1 MNNGKKVVY
10 DSNKNL
16 VTFQNPPDSQLTLH
30 RTGSIIP
37 QKWMRERTKD
47 EAQTMQAIK
56 FIIKQLNLTYPQSYN
71 TKLTYPAKTI
81 GDKVFI
87 IRAGTASGKSTVL
100 PVEIY
105 REFFGIHH
113 KNIVI
118 TQPRVITTINTPLD
132 IVKYNLDIELNKNIS
147 YTTGS
152 QTSEKCKGIQFYV
165 IDSFLTKLTNLTDQ
179 QISDRYSHII
189 IDEVHERSIT
199 TDLTLY
205 MLKLFLQR
213 NFQNDNCPNIILAS
227 ATIEPEFLTEYFDI
241 PQEHF
246 IDVQGKS
253 FPVTEHYQEFDQPI
267 TKAIEIAAQIHKQPK
282 PGNILIFVSGNKEID
297 EFKQKLKLPDAIT
310 LSVSRK
316 DTQNQTIDYKT
327 IYKPTPQRK
336 IMIATNAAETG
347 VTLPDVNFVID
358 TGNSNKV
365 TYNPY
370 FNIKVSNTTSIT
382 KDSQQQR
389 KGRTGRRNPGEFYAT
404 YSKATQSKMNPK
416 LNPNIITEDITNLIL
431 KLIIKITNTTVTD
444 IKKNDTQ
451 TINLPT
457 KTFYLKQE
465 HKFNINKLDFL
476 TPPSITA
483 LTTALEKLT
492 DFNYINQSHQV
503 TYQGYLAANLP
514 IIPLE
519 ATRMI
524 LSSYYNEVNTQ
535 DAIILAAIT
544 TKTKKD
550 LTNKQYQQ
558 IPIHKN
564 KTYSQFYYKTRIA
577 DDLIEML
584 INFHLFQHN
593 FITSPETITTFA
605 ETNNLNFNGF
615 VDLIKIKNDITLK
628 LIEFGHNPFYQ
639 TTEDTIKSIT
649 AEPNT
654 YIKQLKQTIYDG
666 YKYNIIKDTSN
677 TCTGNYK
684 LIRKPLKVNIQSPLL
699 IPLSNHKLIQQKC
712 PKYIIT
718 TEITYK
724 QNQAKS
730 TGYISILDPYI
741 SPDETL
747 FSFM

>member
-10 DSNKNL
+10 DSVKNF
-16 VTFQNPPDSQLTLH
+16 VNFQNPPDSQLTLH

-71 TKLTYPAKTI
+71 VKLVYPAKTI

-100 PVEIY
+100 PVEIF

-132 IVKYNLDIELNKNIS
+132 IAKYNLDIELNKNIS

-179 QISDRYSHII
+179 QIMDRYSHII

-227 ATIEPEFLTEYFDI
+227 ATIDPTNLTEYFDI
-241 PQEHF
+241 PPEHF

-253 FPVTEHYQEFDQPI
+253 FPVTEHYSEFNHPI
-267 TKAIEIAAQIHKQPK
+267 SEAVNIAAKIHKSDK

-297 EFKQKLKLPDAIT
+297 DFKAKLKLPNALP

-316 DTQNQTIDYKT
+316 DTQSQTTDYKLL
-327 IYKPTPQRK
+327 YKPTPLRK

-358 TGNSNKV
+358 TGTSNKV
-365 TYNPY
+365 TYNPN
-370 FNIKVSNTTSIT
+370 FNMKVSQTTSIT

-389 KGRTGRRNPGEFYAT
+389 KGRTGRRNPGEFYTT
-404 YSKATQSKMNPK
+404 YSKEMQSKMDPK

-431 KLIIKITNTTVTD
+431 KLIIKITNTQVSD

-451 TINLPT
+451 TIELPN
-457 KTFYLKQE
+457 KTFYLRQE

-483 LTTALEKLT
+483 LTAALEKLT
-492 DFNYINQSHQV
+492 NFNYINEKHEI

-519 ATRMI
+519 STRMI
-524 LSSYYNEVNTQ
+524 LSSYYNEINTQ
-535 DAIILAAIT
+535 DAIIIAAIT

-550 LTNKQYQQ
+550 LTTKAYTP

-584 INFHLFQHN
+584 INFHLFQEH
-593 FITSPETITTFA
+593 FKTSPETITEFC
-605 ETNNLNFNGF
+605 ETNFLNFNGF
-615 VDLIKIKNDITLK
+615 VDLIQIKNDITLK
-628 LIEFGHNPFYQ
+628 LIEFGHNPFYH
-639 TTEDTIKSIT
+639 TTTDTIQSIVDET
-649 AEPNT
+649 NS

-666 YKYNIIKDTSN
+666 YKYNTLKDTSN

-684 LIRKPLKVNIQSPLL
+684 LIRKPLKVNIQSKLL
-699 IPLSNHKLIQQKC
+699 IPLSNHKLVQQQC
-712 PKYIIT
+712 PKYIIS

-730 TGYISILDPYI
+730 TGYISVLDAYI